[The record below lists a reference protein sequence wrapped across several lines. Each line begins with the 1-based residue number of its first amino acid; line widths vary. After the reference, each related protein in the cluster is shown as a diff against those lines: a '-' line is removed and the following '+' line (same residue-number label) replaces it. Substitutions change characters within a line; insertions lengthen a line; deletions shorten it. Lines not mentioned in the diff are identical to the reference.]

1 MNIRHIATQ
10 FGDRLKYDTSVNEID
25 RIGQSILRIN
35 KDSFPNNSITSV
47 RAQTIYNWIMSLGNS
62 PMSDD
67 ERTKRLVQFCL
78 ELTPD
83 TQKGEVAEFLE
94 KNGCSYNIVYKDS
107 LKDFYKRNF
116 HEEIIKHSKK
126 LFLQGNYFH
135 AVFESAKAFNNA
147 VKNKSFS
154 DKDGEKLMMEVF
166 SLTGVLKINSG
177 QTETERNVQDGI
189 KFLSSGLMRAVR
201 NPTAHEPALDWSI
214 NKQECLDLLSMI
226 SFLYKQLDRAV
237 YYKAE

>member
-94 KNGCSYNIVYKDS
+94 KNGCPYNIVYKDS
-107 LKDFYKRNF
+107 LNDFYKRNF

-147 VKNKSFS
+147 VKKKSFS

-166 SLTGVLKINSG
+166 SLMGVLKINSG

-214 NKQECLDLLSMI
+214 NKQDCLDLLSMI